1 MIGECIVI
9 TRVEFADFMRRLE
22 SSYREAED
30 IYNGF
35 DDIITPE
42 FFYSHDYFH
51 FATELLAKM
60 MKTTQNDIE
69 WWIYEANFGKNVGFA
84 EINVDGEVY
93 KVDTAEKFY
102 DYLVATA
109 D

>member
-1 MIGECIVI
+1 MM
-9 TRVEFADFMRRLE
+9 TRVDFADFMRRLE

-30 IYNGF
+30 IYDGL
-35 DDIITPE
+35 DGIITPE
-42 FFYSHDYFH
+42 FLYSHDYFH

-60 MKTTQNDIE
+60 MKTTQYDIE
-69 WWIYEANFGKNVGFA
+69 WWIFEADFGKNVGFD
-84 EINVDGEVY
+84 EIDVNGEVY
-93 KVDTAEKFY
+93 KVDTAERFY

>member
-1 MIGECIVI
+1 MM

-22 SSYREAED
+22 ESYRDAERACD
-30 IYNGF
+30 RVDG
-35 DDIITPE
+35 IITPE

-51 FATELLAKM
+51 FVTELLARM
-60 MKTTQNDIE
+60 MKTTQYDIE
-69 WWIYEANFGKNVGFA
+69 WWIFEADFGKKVGFN
-84 EINVDGEVY
+84 EIEVDGEVY